1 VRGREG
7 VLLAIVAQLSFIHL
21 APDLG
26 ALFQVRVR
34 RGDIRD
40 RRRIG
45 GRGYLI
51 RVVGV
56 DARLDAL
63 FLSETGELVIVQ
75 TRGGAAVLPAVA
87 VKPLS
92 WRIWDLLC
100 HGASKME
107 EKGACRPVHGSDAT
121 WHVRAGVGGIGVG
134 ELSQSEQAAG

>member
-7 VLLAIVAQLSFIHL
+7 ILLAFGAQLSFIHL

-26 ALFQVRVR
+26 ALFQIRVR

-56 DARLDAL
+56 DARLHAL
-63 FLSETGELVIVQ
+63 FLSETGELVIVKA
-75 TRGGAAVLPAVA
+75 RGGAAVFPPVA

-92 WRIWDLLC
+92 WRIRDLLC
-100 HGASKME
+100 HGASRVE
-107 EKGACRPVHGSDAT
+107 EKGACRSVHGSDAT
-121 WHVRAGVGGIGVG
+121 WPQAG
-134 ELSQSEQAAG
+134 EFSQPEQAAG

>member
-1 VRGREG
+1 VRGRERI
-7 VLLAIVAQLSFIHL
+7 LLALSAQLSFIHL

-63 FLSETGELVIVQ
+63 FLSETGELVIVK
-75 TRGGAAVLPAVA
+75 TRGGAAVFPAVA

-92 WRIWDLLC
+92 RRIWDLLC

-107 EKGACRPVHGSDAT
+107 EKARAARCTDPMLLGMF
-121 WHVRAGVGGIGVG
+121 AGVGGIGG
-134 ELSQSEQAAG
+134 REFPQPEQAAG